1 MHRNILR
8 YVTGVDVGGRDLGA
22 SVEWWW
28 SRGPGP
34 MPTWVLGTIGF
45 AVVGPCVYR
54 LLVSGEAKEPPSGRL
69 S

>member
-1 MHRNILR
+1 M
-8 YVTGVDVGGRDLGA
+8 TGVDVGGPDLGA